1 MSLPI
6 EVRAAR
12 SNAAATPVAV
22 AGAAGAV
29 TAGWADYLELT
40 KPRITSF
47 VVMTTFVGYLMGNEG
62 ALDPLRVLHV
72 LLGTALVASGSS
84 ALNQYLE
91 RDLDRLMRRT
101 AKRPLP
107 AGRITPTAA
116 LAFGVGTSI
125 LGLAYLAV
133 ATNLLTA
140 VLAVATL
147 ASYVFV
153 YTPSKRV
160 THLSTV
166 IGGVPG
172 ALPPVGGWAA
182 AAGALGPGAWAL
194 FAIQFAWQLPHFLA
208 IAWIYRKDYEKG
220 GYPMLSVIDPTGN
233 AVARQTVLW
242 SLGLVP
248 LSLAPTLMGMA
259 GHFYWIGALLLSGLF
274 VLSSIGFYR
283 SRSDAA
289 ARRLFL
295 VSIAFLPLI
304 FALLVLNR
312 TNLWK

>member
-6 EVRAAR
+6 GLSSGEATAPPEV
-12 SNAAATPVAV
+12 V
-22 AGAAGAV
+22 AGTRASTAAFS
-29 TAGWADYLELT
+29 DYLELT
-40 KPRITSF
+40 KPRITAF
-47 VVMTTFVGYLMGNEG
+47 VVMTTLVGYLMGTEG
-62 ALDPLRVLHV
+62 TLELIRLLHV
-72 LLGTALVASGSS
+72 LFGTALVASGSS

-91 RDLDRLMRRT
+91 RDLDRRMRRT
-101 AKRPLP
+101 ASRPLP
-107 AGRITPTAA
+107 AGRLQPTAA
-116 LAFGVGTSI
+116 LAFGVGISI
-125 LGLAYLAV
+125 VGVLYLAL

-153 YTPSKRV
+153 YTPSKRI

-166 IGGVPG
+166 VGGVPG

-194 FAIQFAWQLPHFLA
+194 FALQFAWQLPHFLA
-208 IAWIYRKDYEKG
+208 IAWIYRKDYG
-220 GYPMLSVIDPTGN
+220 AAGYPMLSVTDPSGN
-233 AVARQTVLW
+233 AVARQTILW
-242 SLGLVP
+242 SLCLVP
-248 LSLAPTLMGMA
+248 LSLAPTLLGMA
-259 GHFYWIGALLLSGLF
+259 GHFYWIGALALSGLF
-274 VLSSIGFYR
+274 VAASIGFYR

-304 FALLVLNR
+304 LALLVLNR